1 MSELNIEEEDKRK
14 NHCPGKVYFT
24 RAEGTD
30 DVKVGRA
37 YDPQIRKSQLQTGNS
52 KNLVVE
58 FSYPTPQP
66 VKFETQI
73 HADLAHIN
81 IRGEWFT
88 LPHGTDY
95 QKIAE
100 DAEEK
105 LKVLNEDIKDVT
117 GLRQQC

>member
-1 MSELNIEEEDKRK
+1 MSELNIEEEDTGKR
-14 NHCPGKVYFT
+14 HCTGKVYFT

-73 HADLAHIN
+73 HADLAHN
-81 IRGEWFT
+81 NVRGEWFT

-100 DAEEK
+100 TKKRKTEE
-105 LKVLNEDIKDVT
+105 V
-117 GLRQQC
+117 GQRY

>member
-30 DVKVGRA
+30 DVKVGRS

-73 HADLAHIN
+73 HADLAHN
-81 IRGEWFT
+81 NVRGEWFT

-100 DAEEK
+100 TKKRKKEE
-105 LKVLNEDIKDVT
+105 V
-117 GLRQQC
+117 GQRY